1 MRPPAPRV
9 VITGLGVTSS
19 LGLEIED
26 FWQAVLEGRSGI
38 DQIRQFDS
46 THFPVRIGGEVP
58 TLPPGEAA
66 DQPNRT
72 LRFAVWAADRAI
84 ASAGFPASADPE
96 AFHPGRGVC
105 IGAGVFPVIESHLDD
120 LELDGNWLSTR
131 RQLDLCRRRPEIPTQ
146 QDLALVSSTLSRR
159 FGFGGPSRTVQS
171 ACASSTQAIGE
182 AFRLIRDGDAEVIL
196 TGGADSMM
204 SMFCVAG
211 FTLLGALSQNPEP
224 RRASRPFDQARDGFV
239 LGEGAGLLVLESLEH
254 AEARGAKILAELIG
268 YGTSADSYRFTDI
281 EPRARGAIRSLR
293 RALADAG
300 LRPEEVDHVNAH
312 GTATPQN
319 DAMETLAL
327 KSVFGEHA
335 YRLAISANKSQIGH
349 LLCAA
354 GGIEMVLTVLALERR
369 QLPPT
374 LNLETPDPECDL
386 DYVPGVS
393 RRAEVSVALS
403 NSFGFGGQN
412 ATLAVRRWEGYP

>member
-1 MRPPAPRV
+1 MKPPVPRV
-9 VITGLGVTSS
+9 VVTGLGVASS

-26 FWQAVLEGRSGI
+26 FWQAVIEGRSGI
-38 DQIRQFDS
+38 DRIRQFDS
-46 THFPVRIGGEVP
+46 TCFPVRIGGEVP
-58 TLPPGEAA
+58 ALPPGEAA
-66 DQPNRT
+66 EQPNRT

-84 ASAGFPASADPE
+84 TSAGLEPQGEPTFDPS
-96 AFHPGRGVC
+96 RGVC
-105 IGAGVFPVIESHLDD
+105 LGAGVFPVIEDHLDD
-120 LELDGNWLSTR
+120 LEFDGDWLSTR
-131 RQLDLCRRRPEIPTQ
+131 RQLQLCRRRPEIPTR

-159 FGFGGPSRTVQS
+159 FAFGGPSRTVQS

-182 AFRLIRDGDAEVIL
+182 AFRSIRDGDAEVML

-211 FTLLGALSQNPEP
+211 FTLLGALSQQTEP
-224 RRASRPFDQARDGFV
+224 RRASRPFDQTRDGFV
-239 LGEGAGLLVLESLEH
+239 LGEGAGMLVLESLEH

-268 YGTSADSYRFTDI
+268 YGSSADCYRFTDI
-281 EPRARGAIRSLR
+281 EPRARGAIRSLQ

-300 LRPEEVDHVNAH
+300 LRPEEVDHINAH

-327 KSVFGEHA
+327 KSVFQEHA

-354 GGIEMVLTVLALERR
+354 GGIEMVLTVLSLERR
-369 QLPPT
+369 ILPPT

-386 DYVPGVS
+386 DYVPGSS
-393 RRAEVSVALS
+393 RRADVSVALS

-412 ATLAVRRWEGYP
+412 ATLAVRRWEGAP

>member
-1 MRPPAPRV
+1 MKPPVPRV
-9 VITGLGVTSS
+9 VVTGLGVTSS

-26 FWQAVLEGRSGI
+26 FWQAVIEGRSGI
-38 DQIRQFDS
+38 DEIRQFDS
-46 THFPVRIGGEVP
+46 TRFPVRIGGEVP
-58 TLPPGEAA
+58 DLPPGEAA
-66 DQPNRT
+66 EQPNRT
-72 LRFAVWAADRAI
+72 LRFAVWAADHAI
-84 ASAGFPASADPE
+84 RSAGLETRGDSGFD
-96 AFHPGRGVC
+96 PGRGVC
-105 IGAGVFPVIESHLDD
+105 LGAGVFPVIEEHLHD
-120 LELDGNWLSTR
+120 LEFDGDWLSTR
-131 RQLDLCRRRPEIPTQ
+131 RQLQLSRHRPEIPTQ

-182 AFRLIRDGDAEVIL
+182 AFRWIRDGDADLVL

-211 FTLLGALSQNPEP
+211 FTLLGALSQHPEAQ
-224 RRASRPFDQARDGFV
+224 RASRPSDQTRDGFV
-239 LGEGAGLLVLESLEH
+239 LGEGAGMLVLESLEH
-254 AEARGAKILAELIG
+254 AEARGAQILAELIG
-268 YGTSADSYRFTDI
+268 YGSSADSYRFTDI
-281 EPRARGAIRSLR
+281 EPRARGAIQSLH
-293 RALADAG
+293 RALVDAG
-300 LRPEEVDHVNAH
+300 LRPEDVDHINAH

-335 YRLAISANKSQIGH
+335 YRLAISANKSQVGH

-354 GGIEMVLTVLALERR
+354 GGIEMVLTVLALER
-369 QLPPT
+369 QTLPPT

-386 DYVPGVS
+386 DYTPRV
-393 RRAEVSVALS
+393 RREAPISVALS

-412 ATLAVRRWEGYP
+412 ATLAVRRWEGSA